1 MRMVTEYEI
10 CKVIGMIS
18 IVSYRILKSVALR
31 ISAMQINL
39 LLKIGT
45 VFGELLVVDRMG
57 LLLVDIN

>member
-1 MRMVTEYEI
+1 MVTEYEI